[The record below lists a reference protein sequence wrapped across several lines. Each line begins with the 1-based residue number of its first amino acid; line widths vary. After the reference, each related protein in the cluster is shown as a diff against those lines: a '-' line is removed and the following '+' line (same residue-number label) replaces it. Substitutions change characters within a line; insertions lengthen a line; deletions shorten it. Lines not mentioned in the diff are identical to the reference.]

1 MRHGRL
7 WRLLMD
13 EQQDAMRER
22 VEVVAQYRTDVA
34 EVRLCYPYKMKYQG
48 REITFSEMGL
58 RHPTRQGKRMVHVF
72 DMSDGANDYRLEFD
86 AERLVWHVV
95 NMGETWQ

>member
-1 MRHGRL
+1 
-7 WRLLMD
+7 MD
-13 EQQDAMRER
+13 SQTHLRER

-58 RHPTRQGKRMVHVF
+58 RHPTLKGKRMVHVF
-72 DMSDGANDYRLEFD
+72 DMSDGGTDYRLEFD
-86 AERLVWHVV
+86 AERLVWHLI
-95 NMGETWQ
+95 NIGEAWT